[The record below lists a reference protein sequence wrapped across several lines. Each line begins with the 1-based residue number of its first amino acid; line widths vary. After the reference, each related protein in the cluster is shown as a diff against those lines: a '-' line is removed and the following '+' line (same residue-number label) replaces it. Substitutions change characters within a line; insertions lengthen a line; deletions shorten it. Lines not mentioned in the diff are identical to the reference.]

1 MWHLTA
7 SKISASL
14 SFLNWIKNEIG
25 FHGISELML
34 ATLIQSYIKK
44 KKNHFIS
51 RMRDKLKF
59 YRLSSATFYD
69 CITVIYQFIKSFL
82 DNKMSIFEEYGAFNI
97 YSNFLQ
103 HLTFVSSSTE
113 RV

>member
-44 KKNHFIS
+44 KKIIS
-51 RMRDKLKF
+51 FKNERQ
-59 YRLSSATFYD
+59 TE
-69 CITVIYQFIKSFL
+69 I
-82 DNKMSIFEEYGAFNI
+82 
-97 YSNFLQ
+97 LQ
-103 HLTFVSSSTE
+103 AV
-113 RV
+113 